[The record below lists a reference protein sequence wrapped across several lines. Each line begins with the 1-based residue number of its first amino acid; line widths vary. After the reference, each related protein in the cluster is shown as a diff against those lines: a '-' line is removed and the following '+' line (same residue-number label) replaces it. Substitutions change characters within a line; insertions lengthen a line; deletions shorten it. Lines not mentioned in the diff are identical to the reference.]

1 MGGVNKEM
9 AGEESQEDK
18 GQRQRPLPASGI
30 LQRGLLYK
38 QLEEALRNRIVSG
51 ELAPGVRLP
60 SDADFCRQYGVSR
73 VTVRKALDRLVGDG
87 LVRREVGRGTFVNDP
102 HQRPPRTNPLNL
114 IGFISI
120 GDITPFALDILRG
133 IEDAARREGYLVLF
147 ASSSYEP
154 AQEVE
159 HVQGFITRGVSG
171 LVILPTFERTAALDE
186 LARSGFP
193 AVLVDRYFSG
203 LALDAVTSDNELGG
217 YQATRHLL
225 ELGHRRIAFI
235 GRLPITSS
243 QDRWSGYVHALRE
256 WEIMPDNM
264 LVADFAEPRQDAT
277 DVLTSGRPEDTRAY
291 GRVRDLLERERP
303 SAVVCFNEYYSIITV
318 AAIHNLGLVV
328 GRDISVVG
336 FDRDARRFFPDVA
349 LTIITQAPFEL
360 GATAVQLLM
369 DRIRNGPKSI
379 RHVRLPTQ
387 LVVRRS
393 TRRLVTG
400 RN

>member
-1 MGGVNKEM
+1 M
-9 AGEESQEDK
+9 ADDTDPEEEERAKSE
-18 GQRQRPLPASGI
+18 LSSSGI
-30 LQRGLLYK
+30 LQRSLLYK
-38 QLEEALRNRIVSG
+38 QLEEALRQQILSSQI
-51 ELAPGVRLP
+51 APGMRLP
-60 SDADFCRQYGVSR
+60 SEAEFCQQYGVSR
-73 VTVRKALDRLVGDG
+73 VTVRKAVDRLVADG

-102 HQRPPRTNPLNL
+102 QQRPPRANPLNL
-114 IGFISI
+114 VGFISI

-147 ASSSYEP
+147 ASSNYEA

-159 HVQGFITRGVSG
+159 HVRSLVSRGVSG

-186 LARSGFP
+186 LADSGFP

-243 QDRWSGYVHALRE
+243 WDRWSGYVHALKE
-256 WEIMPDNM
+256 WQIEPHDM
-264 LVADFAEPRQDAT
+264 LVADFPEPWQDAT
-277 DVLTSGRPEDTRAY
+277 DVITSGRPEDTRAY
-291 GRVRDLLERERP
+291 ARVRDLLERESP
-303 SAVVCFNEYYSIITV
+303 SAVVCFNEYFSIITV
-318 AAIHNLGLVV
+318 AALHNLQLAV

-336 FDRDARRFFPDVA
+336 FDRDPRRFFPDVA

-360 GATAVQLLM
+360 GATAIQLLM
-369 DRIRNGPKSI
+369 DRIRSVSDST

-393 TRRLVTG
+393 TRRFISA
-400 RN
+400 RS